1 MTCLGSSGVKGYE
14 LPRWVWSLPILFL
27 SAKVRCTRMD
37 KGRGAFRD
45 VVFGVSRPERLSV
58 VCVEEFREA

>member
-1 MTCLGSSGVKGYE
+1 MNYRVGSGVY
-14 LPRWVWSLPILFL
+14 PFFFFL

>member
-1 MTCLGSSGVKGYE
+1 MNYRVGSGVY
-14 LPRWVWSLPILFL
+14 PFFFFFL

-45 VVFGVSRPERLSV
+45 VVFGVSRPERLFV